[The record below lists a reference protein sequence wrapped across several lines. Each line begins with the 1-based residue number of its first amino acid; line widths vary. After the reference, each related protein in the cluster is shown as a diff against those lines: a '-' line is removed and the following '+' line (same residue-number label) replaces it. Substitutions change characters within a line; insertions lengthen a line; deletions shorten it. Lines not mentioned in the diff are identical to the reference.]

1 MVMTEYLSFYY
12 HWVDIADGGLL
23 VSECI
28 IHTAVSVLTLTCFI
42 RCIYY
47 WNLQILNIK
56 YSYY

>member
-28 IHTAVSVLTLTCFI
+28 IHTADSVLTLTCFI

-47 WNLQILNIK
+47 
-56 YSYY
+56 